1 MIFLIDRN
9 IEGQALILLG
19 LITKNGWLDLLQK
32 KNRKDCMFKHNLF
45 SKSQQKTLNILY
57 CFITRGSRILFPTAM
72 AIALFGAVS
81 CTTKVQIES
90 PTVAQT
96 QSKSTENIA
105 SSSGYQKITVV
116 ENLEHPWSLDWLP
129 DGTML
134 ITERPGRLRI
144 VRDGNL
150 DPTPVAGVP
159 PVLALNQGGLMDVSV
174 HPRFAENRWIYL
186 TYSHGDRSAN
196 GTRIARARLENNTLI
211 ELKVIFEV
219 SQTKTGG
226 QHFGSRIMWLPD
238 GTLLAT
244 IGDGG
249 NPPVELNGEF
259 IRQQAQ
265 NRNSHLGKVIR
276 LNDDG
281 SIPANNPFAAS
292 TDAEPAIWSYGHR
305 NIQGI
310 ALDPT
315 KNRVWAT
322 EHGSRG
328 GDELNLI
335 EQGENYGW
343 PVVTHSREYSGGLIS
358 PEKSRPGLIDPK
370 VVWTP
375 AIAPSGLAFYNG
387 DRFPQWQ
394 GDLFAGG
401 LVSQDVR
408 RIELDEAGNV
418 IAQHS
423 IPVGQRVRDVRQGPD
438 GLLYVLTDQLNGQ
451 LIRLEPV
458 GG

>member
-1 MIFLIDRN
+1 
-9 IEGQALILLG
+9 
-19 LITKNGWLDLLQK
+19 
-32 KNRKDCMFKHNLF
+32 MFQYNLF
-45 SKSQQKTLNILY
+45 SQPKRKPLNIIY
-57 CFITRGSRILFPTAM
+57 CFITKRSTILFRTAM
-72 AIALFGAVS
+72 AIALLGTIS
-81 CTTKVQIES
+81 CTTKVQLES

-96 QSKSTENIA
+96 QSKTTVNSSVSNAENIA
-105 SSSGYQKITVV
+105 ATSDYQKITVV
-116 ENLEHPWSLDWLP
+116 ENLEHPWGIAWLP
-129 DGTML
+129 DGAML

-144 VRDGNL
+144 VRDGIL
-150 DPTPVAGVP
+150 DQTPIAGVP
-159 PVLALNQGGLMDVSV
+159 QVFAVSQGGLLDVSV

-196 GTRIARARLENNTLI
+196 RTRIARARLENNTLRD
-211 ELKVIFEV
+211 LKVIFEV
-219 SQTKTGG
+219 SQTKPGA
-226 QHFGSRIMWLPD
+226 QHFGSRLVWLPD
-238 GTLLAT
+238 GTLVAS

-249 NPPVELNGEF
+249 NPPIEYNGEF

-265 NRNSHLGKVIR
+265 NRNSHLGKAIR

-281 SIPANNPFAAS
+281 SIPSNNPFATS
-292 TDAEPAIWSYGHR
+292 TDAKPAVWSYGHR

-310 ALDPT
+310 TLDPT
-315 KNRVWAT
+315 KNRIWAT

-335 EQGENYGW
+335 EEGENYGW

-370 VVWTP
+370 VIWTP
-375 AIAPSGLAFYNG
+375 SIAPSGLAFYNG
-387 DRFPQWQ
+387 DRFPQWR
-394 GDLFAGG
+394 GNLFAGG
-401 LVSQDVR
+401 LVSQDIR

-418 IAQHS
+418 IGQHS
-423 IPVGQRVRDVRQGPD
+423 IPIGQRVRDVRQGPD
-438 GLLYVLTDQLNGQ
+438 GLLYILTDRPNGQ